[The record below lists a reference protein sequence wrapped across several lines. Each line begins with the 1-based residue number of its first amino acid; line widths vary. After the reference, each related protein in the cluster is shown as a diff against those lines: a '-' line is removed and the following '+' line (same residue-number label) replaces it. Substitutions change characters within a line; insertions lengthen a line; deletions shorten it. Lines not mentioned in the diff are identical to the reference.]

1 MLDTVFIR
9 ILDMSKIACMVIAV
23 VLLARLCLKRAPKV
37 ISYALWAVVLFR
49 LLCPI
54 SIETAVSILPETVPV
69 AENYQLEEEP
79 IDVVGATVAAY
90 QAAGDVLN
98 GGIGIQHV
106 PTTETDAAGNTR
118 YASATW
124 SDVWL
129 LFGSYVWL
137 AGIAAMLIRATVQ
150 TVRLRRRLVGAV
162 PMEKGVFLADYID
175 SPFVMGL
182 IRPKIYLPSSL
193 DAHEREY
200 ILLHERHH
208 IRRGDHITRALG
220 FVALCLHWFNPF
232 AWAAFI
238 LSGRDM
244 EMSCDEAVVRRLGGE
259 IRADYAASLL
269 RLTTGRRAIAPTPLA
284 FGEGNTGGRIRN
296 LSKWKKPLLIVVVV
310 ATIVCVVLAVC
321 LLTDPI
327 TEKQGVLAGG
337 IYRTESLLYP
347 EQLVL
352 YDDFASGEHNR
363 YVSEIEEICIT
374 ADMQL
379 YLSFEDGSEG
389 FSHFGALEPYE
400 MSERMAELLGERVTD
415 AYILRF
421 DISEH
426 SLLREGDFLL
436 FMQTASEKTL
446 YAFGWEDVSE
456 RDDVYSDDSVLY
468 VLWDLETVM
477 TEEQQDLIRF
487 FARSLIHSMEQPYA
501 CLNVFDFVEVPG
513 YTIIGFAGSLSD
525 PEHMTDMGYA
535 VLKTYRY
542 REGYRLLDWHVYPN
556 AVTTGVGIH
565 MAEPAVLSERGNMTD
580 RNTYDIIL
588 SANEELGKIVRY
600 GDDPHE
606 GVVSV
611 IDSEFSMTVF
621 SWKDFAKD
629 KTVSTVFYNKDG
641 ERMVVDMPERVSVTK
656 IVDNTNTGTA
666 ILSEIR
672 ARELLNA
679 MENAPLVEL
688 THPVYGSGTTFRSG
702 YVIRVEYV
710 IHDEYVLH
718 DDMVDIFVWEYNG
731 EYFLDGYK
739 YPEDGKHIQKISLEM
754 YGNLIRLLYPVP
766 EQITV
771 MKYVN
776 QKLVDS
782 MVLTDI
788 ESITYWYECL
798 KAPVFIPAKAFVA
811 TGYKYDNGY
820 VLRMEYG
827 EEDIARDGVAYLD
840 AYMWEYMGDV
850 YYDGYIYP
858 TDNGDQTT
866 WGSENE
872 FDQLGLLFSST

>member
-1 MLDTVFIR
+1 MVDTIFLK
-9 ILDMSKIACMVIAV
+9 ILDMSSAASLAIAV
-23 VLLARLCLKRAPKV
+23 ILLARLCLRRVPKV

-49 LLCPI
+49 LLCPVTVE
-54 SIETAVSILPETVPV
+54 SAVSILPEMESV
-69 AENYQLEEEP
+69 ARDYTLADEP
-79 IDVVGATVAAY
+79 ITVIGASEAAY
-90 QAAGDVLN
+90 RAVGDVLN
-98 GGIGIQHV
+98 GGVDVQHIR
-106 PTTETDAAGNTR
+106 TTERNENGNVA
-118 YASATW
+118 YATATW
-124 SDVWL
+124 REVWL

-137 AGIAAMLIRATVQ
+137 AGIAVMLIRATVQ
-150 TVRLRRRLVGAV
+150 TVRLRRRLVEAV

-182 IRPKIYLPSSL
+182 IRPKIYLPSLL
-193 DAHEREY
+193 DTHEREY

-232 AWAAFI
+232 VWAAFI

-296 LSKWKKPLLIVVVV
+296 LSRWKKPLWIVVIIAVL
-310 ATIVCVVLAVC
+310 VCVVLAVC

-327 TEKQGVLAGG
+327 TERQTALAGSV
-337 IYRTESLLYP
+337 Y
-347 EQLVL
+347 QLDFSIK
-352 YDDFASGEHNR
+352 DDSYTMIGTNETNAKEHVRLMNELGQFW
-363 YVSEIEEICIT
+363 VT
-374 ADMQL
+374 ADMHL
-379 YLSFEDGSEG
+379 YVEFEELETEYW
-389 FSHFGALEPYE
+389 GALETYE
-400 MSERMAELLGERVTD
+400 MSERMRELVGQRVTD
-415 AYILRF
+415 AYILR
-421 DISEH
+421 
-426 SLLREGDFLL
+426 REDQRFLL
-436 FMQTASEKTL
+436 FAQTKKGDTL
-446 YAFGWEDVSE
+446 YAYGWEDIAE
-456 RDDVYSDDSVLY
+456 RDDYHSDDTRLYALWHLESVLKTNY
-468 VLWDLETVM
+468 DLTK
-477 TEEQQDLIRF
+477 F
-487 FARSLIHSMEQPYA
+487 FGVSLIHSIEREYA
-501 CLNVFDFVEVPG
+501 AMHVFDIAEMPG
-513 YTIIGFAGSLSD
+513 YTIAAFAGSMSD
-525 PEHMTDMGYA
+525 LEHMTDMGYA
-535 VLKTYRY
+535 VFKACNH
-542 REGYRLLDWHVYPN
+542 REGYRLLDWHIYPN
-556 AVTTGVGIH
+556 AVTTGAGIY
-565 MAEPAVLSERGNMTD
+565 MADPAVLSEGGNMTD
-580 RNTYDIIL
+580 RNTYDVIL
-588 SANEELGKIVRY
+588 SANEDLGKIVRY
-600 GDDPHE
+600 GENPNE

-611 IDSEFSMTVF
+611 IDSDYSMTVF

-656 IVDNTNTGTA
+656 IVDNSNTGTA

-679 MENAPLVEL
+679 MENAPFVEL
-688 THPVYGSGTTFRSG
+688 THPVYGNGTTFRSG

-718 DDMVDIFVWEYNG
+718 DDMVDCFVWEYNG

-776 QKLVDS
+776 QKLVDL

-820 VLRMEYG
+820 VLRMEYA

-866 WGSENE
+866 WGSGNE